1 MGGAIQISVVLLLML
16 TDASAIGS
24 LYVLSSTFTM
34 QIGDSDTQLLVLAV
48 RSLSRTAYSTF
59 KQQTDS
65 FTVQVSRNKLF
76 QKT

>member
-1 MGGAIQISVVLLLML
+1 MESCHQSGRSNPY
-16 TDASAIGS
+16 IGS
-24 LYVLSSTFTM
+24 IVANADRYMFHLLSLLCRSV
-34 QIGDSDTQLLVLAV
+34 ILIPQLLVLAV

>member
-1 MGGAIQISVVLLLML
+1 MFYLLSLLCRSVIL
-16 TDASAIGS
+16 IP
-24 LYVLSSTFTM
+24 
-34 QIGDSDTQLLVLAV
+34 QLLVLAV
-48 RSLSRTAYSTF
+48 RSLSLTAYSTF